1 MKNELYLRTK
11 SIHAP
16 ISREDGYRIS
26 VMSRHTL
33 NDGITPDLLITNE
46 SFNEWKKELAPSDTL
61 VGSYYKRNLPWVE
74 FEKQYI
80 DFLQK
85 PEQRVNL
92 EILIAQLK
100 TENTITLLCVEEHP
114 DHCHRRLLAQECQK
128 NKSRNTANDSLK
140 V

>member
-16 ISREDGYRIS
+16 ITREDGYRIS

-33 NDGITPDLLITNE
+33 NDGITPDPLITDE
-46 SFNEWKKELAPSDTL
+46 SFNEWKKELAPPDTL
-61 VGSYYKRNLPWVE
+61 VGSYYRRNLPWVE

-92 EILIAQLK
+92 ENLISQLK

-128 NKSRNTANDSLK
+128 INPEIQLVIR
-140 V
+140 